1 MTDLVRTKQGNI
13 SIEETDN
20 IDNDFTLHSIAN
32 SLNYD
37 IIKVD
42 NLLEKKISNGMKIDN
57 NYNVK
62 DKVIF
67 VNESNKL
74 LGIYEKE
81 DNYLKV
87 WKNFN

>member
-1 MTDLVRTKQGNI
+1 MTDLARTKQGNI
-13 SIEETDN
+13 SIEETDY

-32 SLNYD
+32 SLDYD